1 MIHPIVRFRLAFIS
15 ALFGCLGL
23 SISAVAQSNI
33 RPPDAGALQRQIE
46 RERSIPWVPRNGL
59 SGSDVGVRPPDSQD
73 TTMVFVRRFLFQGNT
88 LLSSEV
94 LTQLLKES
102 TLQNLTIRQLHV
114 AADKVRQAYVDA
126 GLMADV
132 SLPEQDVTEGDVLL
146 KIIEA
151 TRGEV
156 VLLGDPQ
163 PRIRQHHIQK
173 IFDAH
178 QAPGGT
184 LSIRSLDRALLL
196 VKELPGMLIEGGLSE
211 WASATSSRD
220 VYLTVLSLPTHTA
233 DITLDNAGARSTGR
247 ERAWT
252 NFKASNALGHG
263 EQATFSLL
271 KTDGSTYMRA
281 ETSWPLG
288 YRGWRLSLYDAHLS
302 YRLVAP
308 EFVASRAQGTSN
320 TLGLS
325 VTYPL
330 KLTPYQSFLV
340 NFQAERKGFD
350 NQSNGATESQ
360 YKSTVMGVGLTFNA
374 KDALNQVNKASL
386 QWLQGQLNLNG
397 SPTQSR
403 DASGAQTA
411 GRFGKWQYSLSRL
424 QPITPH
430 WEAYAALNGQWANK
444 NLDSSEKFTLGGEG
458 GVRAYPGSEG
468 VGAQG
473 KVANLELRWRA
484 TNTDTLVGFYDWGH
498 ITLLRDNPSATA
510 LNAYALKGAGLGW
523 ILQMPDNSRIKF
535 SWARRIGN
543 NPNPSNTGT
552 DQDGSLIRNRYW
564 LSAIVP
570 FAF

>member
-1 MIHPIVRFRLAFIS
+1 M
-15 ALFGCLGL
+15 
-23 SISAVAQSNI
+23 AQSTL

-46 RERSIPWVPRNGL
+46 RERTLPWVPRNGL
-59 SGSDVGVRPPDSQD
+59 SGSDNGVRPAIPQD

-94 LTQLLKES
+94 LTQLLKDS
-102 TLQNLTIRQLHV
+102 TLQNLTISQIHAV
-114 AADKVRQAYVDA
+114 AEKVRQAYTDA

-146 KIIEA
+146 KVSEA

-156 VLLGDPQ
+156 VLLGDQQ
-163 PRIRQHHIQK
+163 PRIRQEHIQK

-178 QAPGGT
+178 NAAGEV
-184 LSIRSLDRALLL
+184 LSFRALDRALM
-196 VKELPGMLIEGGLSE
+196 VAKDLPGMIIDGGLSE

-252 NFKASNALGHG
+252 NFKASNALGLG
-263 EQATFSLL
+263 EQSTFSLL
-271 KTDGSTYMRA
+271 KTDGSTYLRG

-330 KLTPYQSFLV
+330 KLTPYHSLLA

-360 YKSTVMGVGLTFNA
+360 YKSTTLGAGLTFNA
-374 KDALNQVNKASL
+374 KDDLNQVSKASL

-403 DASGAQTA
+403 DAAGAQTA

-424 QPITPH
+424 RP
-430 WEAYAALNGQWANK
+430 
-444 NLDSSEKFTLGGEG
+444 LG
-458 GVRAYPGSEG
+458 S
-468 VGAQG
+468 
-473 KVANLELRWRA
+473 
-484 TNTDTLVGFYDWGH
+484 H
-498 ITLLRDNPSATA
+498 CLLYTSPSPRD
-510 LNAYALKGAGLGW
+510 
-523 ILQMPDNSRIKF
+523 
-535 SWARRIGN
+535 
-543 NPNPSNTGT
+543 
-552 DQDGSLIRNRYW
+552 
-564 LSAIVP
+564 
-570 FAF
+570 

>member
-1 MIHPIVRFRLAFIS
+1 MHHQIVCARLALIGAFIGCF
-15 ALFGCLGL
+15 ALNQM
-23 SISAVAQSNI
+23 AMAQSNI

-46 RERSIPWVPRNGL
+46 RERFTPWVPRNGL
-59 SGSDVGVRPPDSQD
+59 SGPDTEVRPTDSQD

-94 LTQLLKES
+94 LTQLLKDS
-102 TLQNLTIRQLHV
+102 TLQNLTTNQLY
-114 AADKVRQAYVDA
+114 AAAEKVRQAYTDA

-132 SLPEQDVTEGDVLL
+132 SLPNQDVTQGDIRF

-151 TRGEV
+151 TLGEV
-156 VLLGDPQ
+156 VFMGEPPSQ
-163 PRIRQHHIQK
+163 IRQDHIRK
-173 IFDAH
+173 IFNAH
-178 QAPGGT
+178 LSPGEIF
-184 LSIRSLDRALLL
+184 SVQPVERALL
-196 VKELPGMLIEGGLSE
+196 VAQELPGMSIKHHIGQWISD
-211 WASATSSRD
+211 TSPRNMYLD
-220 VYLTVLSLPTHTA
+220 VTSLPTHSA
-233 DITLDNAGARSTGR
+233 DIILDNAGARSTGR

-252 NFKASNALGHG
+252 NFKVSNALGLG
-263 EQATFSLL
+263 EQSIFSLL
-271 KTDGSTYMRA
+271 KTDGSTYLRG

-308 EFVASRAQGTSN
+308 EFVATRAQGTSN

-330 KLTPYQSFLV
+330 KLTSYQSLLV

-360 YKSTVMGVGLTFNA
+360 YKSTALGAGLTFNA
-374 KDALNQVNKASL
+374 KDDLNQVSKASL

-403 DASGAQTA
+403 DAAGAQTA

-424 QPITPH
+424 RPLGSH
-430 WEAYAALNGQWANK
+430 WEAYAAFNGQWANK

-484 TNTDTLVGFYDWGH
+484 TNADTLVGFYDWGQV
-498 ITLLRDNPSATA
+498 TLLRDNPSATA

-564 LSAIVP
+564 LSASVP
-570 FAF
+570 FAL